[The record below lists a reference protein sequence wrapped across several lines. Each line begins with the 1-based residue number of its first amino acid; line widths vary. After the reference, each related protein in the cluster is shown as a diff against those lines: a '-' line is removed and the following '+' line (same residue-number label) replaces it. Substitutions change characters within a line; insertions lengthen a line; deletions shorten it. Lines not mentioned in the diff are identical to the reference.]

1 MPLCATSRLS
11 FPSKLKRCREA
22 RTTTMSGT
30 RGSTGSAGATGEAR
44 TDVPEDSRDACEVR
58 VRLPG
63 QLRELAGL
71 PGEVLVDVGG
81 TVTQRSVL
89 DALEGRYPVLK
100 GTIRDRAT
108 AKRRPFIR
116 FYACQ
121 EDYSNAEPDATLP
134 DAVARGV
141 EPFFIVG
148 AMAGG

>member
-1 MPLCATSRLS
+1 MPRCATSRRS
-11 FPSKLKRCREA
+11 SPSKLKRCRKA
-22 RTTTMSGT
+22 GTTTMSGT
-30 RGSTGSAGATGEAR
+30 RGSAGSAGATREILKDG
-44 TDVPEDSRDACEVR
+44 PEEDGDGCEVR
-58 VRLPG
+58 VRLPA

-71 PGEVLVDVGG
+71 PGEVLVDVSG

-89 DALEGRYPVLK
+89 DALERRYPVLK
-100 GTIRDRAT
+100 GTIRDRDT

-121 EDYSNAEPDATLP
+121 EDYSNAAPDETLP
-134 DAVARGV
+134 DAVARGA

>member
-1 MPLCATSRLS
+1 
-11 FPSKLKRCREA
+11 
-22 RTTTMSGT
+22 MSGT
-30 RGSTGSAGATGEAR
+30 GSSTGSAGATRETWQGAP
-44 TDVPEDSRDACEVR
+44 DQGGADGYQVR
-58 VRLPG
+58 VRLPA

-71 PGEVLVDVGG
+71 SGEVLVEVLG

-108 AKRRPFIR
+108 AERRPFIR

-121 EDYSNAEPDATLP
+121 EDYSNAAPDDTLP
-134 DAVARGV
+134 DAVTHGA
-141 EPFFIVG
+141 EALFIVG

>member
-1 MPLCATSRLS
+1 MPRCATSRRS

-30 RGSTGSAGATGEAR
+30 RGSAASAGATAKAR
-44 TDVPEDSRDACEVR
+44 EDVPEDNGHACEVR
-58 VRLPG
+58 VRLPA

-71 PGEVLVDVGG
+71 PGEVLVDVNG

-121 EDYSNAEPDATLP
+121 EDYSNAAPDETLP
-134 DAVARGV
+134 DAVARGA